1 MLINVVQSEKAI
13 LTVLAMA
20 MSFNLTSLTLNLAL
34 TSDLI
39 EDPSIA
45 GTVFAIVSTA
55 ANLFG
60 FCAPVITGY
69 IVRATGSFSAA
80 FNISGT
86 IVILAA
92 VISYTM
98 VRQPIHGALTSA
110 SEVQAIQ

>member
-1 MLINVVQSEKAI
+1 
-13 LTVLAMA
+13 MA

-34 TSDLI
+34 TGDLI
-39 EDPSIA
+39 EDPRIA
-45 GTVFAIVSTA
+45 GIVFAIVSTS

-92 VISYTM
+92 MISSIM
-98 VRQPIHGALTSA
+98 IREPIHS
-110 SEVQAIQ
+110 SRMSVPEVRAIQ